1 MQQRSN
7 LWPPRSFRWRNGLRV
22 RHLTADL
29 DGFGE
34 DGLEDGPVED
44 GVADAD
50 EGDDDVLAEEA
61 GDVRRDLLPE
71 VREEVRDL
79 K

>member
-1 MQQRSN
+1 M
-7 LWPPRSFRWRNGLRV
+7 
-22 RHLTADL
+22 DL
-29 DGFGE
+29 DGLWQY
-34 DGLEDGPVED
+34 GLEDGPVED

-50 EGDDDVLAEEA
+50 EGDDDVLAEQA

-79 K
+79 R

>member
-1 MQQRSN
+1 MLCN
-7 LWPPRSFRWRNGLRV
+7 VWPCIGHINDLRG
-22 RHLTADL
+22 HCADL
-29 DGFGE
+29 DGLWQH
-34 DGLEDGPVED
+34 GLEDGPIED
-44 GVADAD
+44 CVADAD
-50 EGDDDVLAEEA
+50 EGDDDVLAEQA